1 MKTSELRIGN
11 YVECN
16 GINVIITELLSPRP
30 RKPDYFNNVPVVELF
45 YGGLTNALLSEINP
59 IPLTEEILL
68 KCGFEING
76 KYYRSKYIQDSIKL
90 IYDFNQRVLYFKYK
104 GEFSPM
110 IQIPRTIESLHE
122 LQNLYHALTGEELEV
137 HL

>member
-1 MKTSELRIGN
+1 MTATELRLGNLALNSSNESVIVLEISKTLVKTTPDDLHLISEL
-11 YVECN
+11 
-16 GINVIITELLSPRP
+16 
-30 RKPDYFNNVPVVELF
+30 K
-45 YGGLTNALLSEINP
+45 P

-110 IQIPRTIESLHE
+110 IQIPRAIESLHE
-122 LQNLYHALTGEELEV
+122 LQNIHYALTGKELEV
-137 HL
+137 YL

>member
-1 MKTSELRIGN
+1 MTAEELRIGN
-11 YVECN
+11 YVLDEEN
-16 GINVIITELLSPRP
+16 KVRLVTELSR
-30 RKPDYFNNVPVVELF
+30 
-45 YGGLTNALLSEINP
+45 ALIRTSFDLILLASEVKP

-90 IYDFNQRVLYFKYK
+90 IYYFNQRVLYFKYK

-110 IQIPRTIESLHE
+110 IQIPRAIESLHE
-122 LQNLYHALTGEELEV
+122 LQNIYYALTGEELEA

>member
-1 MKTSELRIGN
+1 MKAEELRIGN
-11 YVECN
+11 YVLDEEN
-16 GINVIITELLSPRP
+16 KVRLVTELSR
-30 RKPDYFNNVPVVELF
+30 
-45 YGGLTNALLSEINP
+45 ALIRTSFDLILLASEVKP

-110 IQIPRTIESLHE
+110 IQIPRAIESLHE
-122 LQNLYHALTGEELEV
+122 LQNIYYALTGKELEV
-137 HL
+137 YL

>member
-1 MKTSELRIGN
+1 MIDRRELRAGN
-11 YVECN
+11 WVDTVYNTPYIKIAEIKNHVVCGTN
-16 GINVIITELLSPRP
+16 CKGISFPSL
-30 RKPDYFNNVPVVELF
+30 K
-45 YGGLTNALLSEINP
+45 P

-68 KCGFEING
+68 KCGFQING

-90 IYDFNQRVLYFKYK
+90 IYDFNQRILYFKYK

-110 IQIPRTIESLHE
+110 IQIPRAIESLHE
-122 LQNLYHALTGEELEV
+122 LQNLYHDLTGEELEV